1 MGYEVVLYVGFVGE
15 CFGCE
20 GGGIEEGDVGVVW

>member
-1 MGYEVVLYVGFVGE
+1 MGYVEEVWVVVVGE

-20 GGGIEEGDVGVVW
+20 GGGIEEGDVGVV